1 MGFKRART
9 DEQKRER
16 LAGAVD
22 AADRLLDRFP
32 YREITMTSIADEL
45 GFSRANLGH
54 YVRTKEEL
62 FLLLALRDLPAL
74 HDELGALAGEDDG
87 GVGEGGALGHG
98 EGGEGAGDFDGGI
111 EAFAVRFAAACGRHR
126 NVGRVGALLTAIVE
140 TNVDVERLAAC
151 KREMMQLSLDSA
163 RLFARRFPFLSDED
177 AMNLVMDLVHYVA
190 GLYPAAYPL
199 EVQREA
205 MRRAGFEQAE
215 RSFEQ
220 TLARLTAV
228 QLNGYRALAT
238 G

>member
-62 FLLLALRDLPAL
+62 FLLLYLRDLTAL

-87 GVGEGGALGHG
+87 GAAGD
-98 EGGEGAGDFDGGI
+98 GEGAGDFDGGI

-220 TLARLTAV
+220 TLARFTAV

>member
-1 MGFKRART
+1 
-9 DEQKRER
+9 
-16 LAGAVD
+16 
-22 AADRLLDRFP
+22 
-32 YREITMTSIADEL
+32 
-45 GFSRANLGH
+45 
-54 YVRTKEEL
+54 
-62 FLLLALRDLPAL
+62 
-74 HDELGALAGEDDG
+74 EDDG
-87 GVGEGGALGHG
+87 GAGGDGEGGD
-98 EGGEGAGDFDGGI
+98 GGEGAEDFDGGI

-220 TLARLTAV
+220 TLARFTAV

>member
-62 FLLLALRDLPAL
+62 FLLLYLRDLTAL

-87 GVGEGGALGHG
+87 GIDRGGEGDDGD
-98 EGGEGAGDFDGGI
+98 GEGAGDFDGGI

-151 KREMMQLSLDSA
+151 KREMMHLSPDSA
-163 RLFARRFPFLSDED
+163 RLFARRFHFLSDED

-220 TLARLTAV
+220 TLARFTAV

>member
-62 FLLLALRDLPAL
+62 FLLLYLRDLTAL

-87 GVGEGGALGHG
+87 GAGGDGDGDG

-220 TLARLTAV
+220 TLARFTAV

>member
-62 FLLLALRDLPAL
+62 FLLLYLRDLTAL

-87 GVGEGGALGHG
+87 APAGTARVPGTSMGASRRSPCGSPPPA
-98 EGGEGAGDFDGGI
+98 GAIATSG
-111 EAFAVRFAAACGRHR
+111 AWGRCSPPSSR
-126 NVGRVGALLTAIVE
+126 RTWTWSAWWRA
-140 TNVDVERLAAC
+140 
-151 KREMMQLSLDSA
+151 SA
-163 RLFARRFPFLSDED
+163 R
-177 AMNLVMDLVHYVA
+177 
-190 GLYPAAYPL
+190 
-199 EVQREA
+199 
-205 MRRAGFEQAE
+205 
-215 RSFEQ
+215 
-220 TLARLTAV
+220 
-228 QLNGYRALAT
+228 
-238 G
+238 

>member
-62 FLLLALRDLPAL
+62 FLLLYLRDLTAL

-87 GVGEGGALGHG
+87 GAGGD
-98 EGGEGAGDFDGGI
+98 GEGAGDFDGGI

-140 TNVDVERLAAC
+140 TNVDVERLVAC

-220 TLARLTAV
+220 TLARFTAV

>member
-62 FLLLALRDLPAL
+62 FLLLYLRDLTAL
-74 HDELGALAGEDDG
+74 HDELDALAGED
-87 GVGEGGALGHG
+87 VGGAGG
-98 EGGEGAGDFDGGI
+98 DGEGAGDFDGGI

-220 TLARLTAV
+220 TLARFTAV